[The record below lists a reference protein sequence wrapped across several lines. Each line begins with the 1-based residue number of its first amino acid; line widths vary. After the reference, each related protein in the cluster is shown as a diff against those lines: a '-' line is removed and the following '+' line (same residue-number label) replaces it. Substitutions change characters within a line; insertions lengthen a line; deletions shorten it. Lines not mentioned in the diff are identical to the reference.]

1 MSFIRLYLTFPGA
14 SHAPR
19 LIVNTIQPR
28 VVARA
33 ALEAQASADAELGFD
48 AGDAIID
55 INDFAGEGVE
65 LDV

>member
-1 MSFIRLYLTFPGA
+1 
-14 SHAPR
+14 
-19 LIVNTIQPR
+19 